1 MALVFIL
8 KFEIFIMS
16 DAIIVIGAGVGGLTT
31 AALLTE
37 KGHKVH
43 VLEKSSKLGGRTA
56 STKFRNHI
64 LDNGFHIMPFYKKSA
79 IFTVLKKLKIDSK
92 LKLAKVD
99 DIAFHSENEFHVYP
113 KGMLDLLR
121 LSLLPFKSRVK
132 LLRLLLPLA
141 FTSIEKTESWDD
153 VSLTKITHN
162 LDSDTNAFFEAVCML
177 AFADSANHISLGEF
191 ARTIIRA
198 NPFKG
203 GTSEFAYP
211 DNGGY
216 DAISHVL
223 NDYIISNGGEI
234 QTRHSIKKVIVENSR
249 VTGVVVRGLTGT
261 DELIST
267 KCVVISYPAYHA
279 LNELFEKNIIEKSF
293 LEKINKL
300 NKTTSVVEVHFALK
314 SKLDSRQ
321 VVFPVGDHYTT
332 KGIFFISNITPSV
345 SPPGE
350 HLIIA
355 GTPVPSE
362 DTENPEKI
370 KAIVHKMKQEI
381 SSIYPNF
388 DSELIWERPMAW
400 KLVESV
406 VKEPGKVWKS
416 KMPHQIPG
424 IDGLFFVG
432 DSTIS
437 YGIGTD
443 SAAHSSILCTP
454 KIESYLK

>member
-1 MALVFIL
+1 MN
-8 KFEIFIMS
+8 KP
-16 DAIIVIGAGVGGLTT
+16 IIVIGAGVGGLTT
-31 AALLTE
+31 AALLSSQ
-37 KGHKVH
+37 GHNVR

-56 STKFRNHI
+56 SIKFRNHI

-79 IFTVLKKLKIDSK
+79 IFTVLKKLKIVSN

-99 DIAFHSENEFHVYP
+99 DIAFYSNDGFHNYP
-113 KGMLDLLR
+113 KGILDLLR

-132 LLRLLLPLA
+132 LLRVLLPLA
-141 FTSIEKTESWDD
+141 FTSLEKTELWDD
-153 VSLTKITHN
+153 TPLTDITNN
-162 LDSDTNAFFEAVCML
+162 LDSDTNAFFESVCML
-177 AFADSANHISLGEF
+177 AFADTADHISLGEF
-191 ARTIIRA
+191 ARTMIRA

-211 DNGGY
+211 DDGGY
-216 DAISHVL
+216 DSISHVL
-223 NDYIISNGGEI
+223 SDYILSKNGEVDTH
-234 QTRHSIKKVIVENSR
+234 QSVKKIIVENSK
-249 VTGVVVRGLTGT
+249 VTGIIVKGIKESEQLIPTNCVVV
-261 DELIST
+261 
-267 KCVVISYPAYHA
+267 SYPAYNA
-279 LNELFEKNIIEKSF
+279 LNQLFDKDVIDEKFIQ
-293 LEKINKL
+293 KINKL

-314 SKLDSRQ
+314 SKIDSRQ
-321 VVFPVGDHYTT
+321 IVFPVGKEYAT

-355 GTPVPSE
+355 GTPV
-362 DTENPEKI
+362 NPEVTDDPNKI
-370 KAIVHKMKQEI
+370 KSIVDKMRSEI
-381 SSIYPNF
+381 TSIYPNF
-388 DSELIWERPMAW
+388 EHELIWERPMAW

-432 DSTIS
+432 DSTVS

-443 SAAHSSILCTP
+443 SAAHSSILCHP
-454 KIESYLK
+454 KIESYLKI

>member
-1 MALVFIL
+1 
-8 KFEIFIMS
+8 MS
-16 DAIIVIGAGVGGLTT
+16 KPIIVIGAGVGGLTT
-31 AALLTE
+31 AALLSE
-37 KGHKVH
+37 KGHRVL

-56 STKFRNHI
+56 STKFQNHI

-79 IFTVLKKLKIDSK
+79 IFSILKKLKIESK

-99 DIAFHSENEFHVYP
+99 DIAFHSENKFHVYP
-113 KGMLDLLR
+113 KGMLDLLK
-121 LSLLPFKSRVK
+121 LSLLPFKSRIK

-141 FTSIEKTESWDD
+141 FTSIEKTEFWDD
-153 VSLTKITHN
+153 VSLTEITHN

-177 AFADSANHISLGEF
+177 AFADTADHISLGEF

-216 DAISHVL
+216 DSISHVL
-223 NDYIISNGGEI
+223 HDYIHSKNGDVK
-234 QTRHSIKKVIVENSR
+234 TRQSIKKIIIEKSK
-249 VTGVVVRGLTGT
+249 VTGVIVRDSVGN
-261 DELIST
+261 DELIPT
-267 KCVVISYPAYHA
+267 NCVVISYPAYHA
-279 LNELFEKNIIEKSF
+279 LNELFDKGIIKDDF
-293 LEKINKL
+293 LQKINRL

-314 SKLDSRQ
+314 SKIDTRQ
-321 VVFPVGDHYTT
+321 VVFPVGDQYTT

-355 GTPVPSE
+355 GTPVPSD
-362 DTENPEKI
+362 DTDNPQKI
-370 KAIVHKMKQEI
+370 KDIVKKMKQEI
-381 SSIYPNF
+381 SSIYPSFN
-388 DSELIWERPMAW
+388 SELIWERPMAW

-424 IDGLFFVG
+424 IEGLFFVG

-454 KIESYLK
+454 KIESYLKL

>member
-1 MALVFIL
+1 MTMPV
-8 KFEIFIMS
+8 
-16 DAIIVIGAGVGGLTT
+16 IVIGAGVGGLTT
-31 AALLTE
+31 AALLSQN
-37 KGHKVH
+37 GHTVRI
-43 VLEKSSKLGGRTA
+43 LEKSSKLGGRTA
-56 STKFRNHI
+56 SMKFQNHI

-79 IFTVLKKLKIDSK
+79 IFEILKKLNIESK

-99 DIAFHSENEFHVYP
+99 DIAFYSTDGFHVYP

-121 LSLLPFKSRVK
+121 LSLLPFTSRIK
-132 LLRLLLPLA
+132 LLRILLPLA
-141 FTSIEKTESWDD
+141 FTSISKTELWDNTP
-153 VSLTKITHN
+153 LTKITSN
-162 LDSDTNAFFEAVCML
+162 LDSETNAFFEAVCML
-177 AFADSANHISLGEF
+177 AFADTADHISLGEF
-191 ARTIIRA
+191 TRTIIRA

-216 DAISHVL
+216 DSICHVL
-223 NDYIISNGGEI
+223 SDYILENKGEI
-234 QTRHSIKKVIVENSR
+234 HTRQLVKKVIIENSK
-249 VTGVVVRGLTGT
+249 VSGVIVQNLSGD
-261 DELIST
+261 DELIPT
-267 KCVVISYPAYHA
+267 NCVVISYPAYTA
-279 LNELFEKNIIEKSF
+279 LNQLFENNVISTEFVK
-293 LEKINKL
+293 KINKL

-314 SKLDSRQ
+314 SKIDSRQ
-321 VVFPVGDHYTT
+321 VVFPVGKSYTT

-355 GTPVPSE
+355 GTPVLPE
-362 DTENPEKI
+362 DTDNPQKI
-370 KAIVHKMKQEI
+370 KNIVSKMKQEI
-381 SSIYPNF
+381 SSIYPEF
-388 DSELIWERPMAW
+388 EPSLLWERPMAW

-416 KMPHQIPG
+416 KMPHKIPG
-424 IDGLFFVG
+424 IEGLFFVG

-454 KIESYLK
+454 KIESYLKL